1 MAALGR
7 DSTIRLIF
15 VDEYS
20 FLSQAHLSAM
30 AKRCQQCSNDN
41 ANEFGAFHIA
51 LVGDPRQHDPPGAT
65 PLVKG
70 AAAEERL
77 RNAVVTGEVPPTA
90 SGPGALDVN
99 HDPTETANAGMFCAC
114 HVQTSHQPT
123 HRTVW
128 TVTSDEATHS
138 KTTVPDAICF
148 STGTPLDAAADGAPG
163 VDGQPAS
170 TGPESRRRL
179 QDAHGR
185 RVFR

>member
-77 RNAVVTGEVPPTA
+77 RNAVVTGQVPPTA
-90 SGPGALDVN
+90 SGPGALGVN
-99 HDPTETANAGMFCAC
+99 QDPPETTNAGMVCTC
-114 HVQTSHQPT
+114 HVQTSHQLPYC
-123 HRTVW
+123 TV
-128 TVTSDEATHS
+128 
-138 KTTVPDAICF
+138 
-148 STGTPLDAAADGAPG
+148 
-163 VDGQPAS
+163 
-170 TGPESRRRL
+170 
-179 QDAHGR
+179 
-185 RVFR
+185 